1 MNYVFLFFL
10 TIIIII
16 IIIIEQFKLIKYTYL
31 EKKLNTQLSY
41 YLNIVIISNTIFILL
56 NRIYLLYKK
65 IRKKINYSLI
75 NFKILFLCF

>member
-1 MNYVFLFFL
+1 MYFFFFL
-10 TIIIII
+10 TIII

-31 EKKLNTQLSY
+31 EKKLNTQLLY

>member
-1 MNYVFLFFL
+1 MYFFFFL